1 MDYTQDQTHE
11 DIRQAVRTMCK
22 AFPDD
27 YWAERDESHEFP
39 WDFYNAVAEGG
50 WLGLTIPE
58 QFGGGGLGVTEA
70 AIVEREI
77 AASGAGMGGCSA
89 VHIGIFGFE
98 PVIHHGSEG
107 LKERFLPRV
116 PTGDLH
122 ICFAVTEP
130 DAGTDTTNISTM
142 AKKVDAGWVISGK
155 KVWISKAQVAE
166 RMLLLARTTPKDEC
180 VRRTDGLTVFLAP
193 MDRDKVTIRPIPKMG
208 RNAVDSNELY
218 IDELFVSDDD
228 VVGEVGKGFEVILTG
243 LNAERVIASNAMLG
257 IGEAALRR
265 GTQYAKE
272 RIVFGRPIG
281 QNQGLSFQLAEA
293 KLRIEAADAV
303 LQKAAWMVDQQVPC
317 GDEANYAKWLCAE
330 AGFNAAD
337 VALQVHG
344 GMGYSKEFHVER
356 YFREARL
363 MRIAPIS
370 QEMVLNYVAE
380 HVLGLPRSY

>member
-1 MDYTQDQTHE
+1 MDYTADPVHE
-11 DIRQAVRTMCK
+11 DIRQGMRTLCSK
-22 AFPDD
+22 FPDE
-27 YWAERDESHEFP
+27 YWMEKDDQHEFP
-39 WDFYNAVAEGG
+39 WEFFHAVRDGG

-58 QFGGGGLGVTEA
+58 EYGGGGLGVTEA

-98 PVIHHGSEG
+98 PILHHGSPD
-107 LKERFLPRV
+107 LKRRFLPRV
-116 PTGDLH
+116 PTGQLQ
-122 ICFAVTEP
+122 IAFAVTEP
-130 DAGTDTTNISTM
+130 DAGTDTTNISTF
-142 AKKVDAGWVISGK
+142 ATKVDGGWLVSGK
-155 KVWISKAQVAE
+155 KVWISNAKQAE
-166 RMLLLARTTPKDEC
+166 RMLLLARTTPKAEC
-180 VRRTDGLTVFLAP
+180 ARKTDGLTVFFAP
-193 MDRDKVTIRPIPKMG
+193 LDREKVTIRSIPKMG
-208 RNAVDSNELY
+208 RNSVDSNELF
-218 IDELFVSDDD
+218 IDELFVADED
-228 VVGEVGKGFEVILTG
+228 VVGEVDKGFKVILTG
-243 LNAERVIASNAMLG
+243 LNAERVVAANAMLG

-265 GTQYAKE
+265 GTQYAKD
-272 RIVFGRPIG
+272 RVVFGRPIG

-293 KLRIEAADAV
+293 KIRLEAADAV
-303 LQKAAWMVDQQVPC
+303 LQKATWLVDQQKPC
-317 GDEANYAKWLCAE
+317 GAEANYAKWLCAE
-330 AGFNAAD
+330 AGYYAAD